1 MLAAD
6 SGTYVPYILAI
17 LGTGGV
23 VGAIA
28 AFFKIRPEAGQIA
41 VTASEGAL
49 IVQTG
54 VIENLHKDNKQ
65 LRDRLEDMESK
76 VALMFDLRDRV
87 EALEDERDALRKD
100 NEKLRRRIVTLE
112 KQIREMGAEPANGN
126 GAH

>member
-1 MLAAD
+1 MLAE
-6 SGTYVPYILAI
+6 TNYVPYLLAI

-54 VIENLHKDNKQ
+54 VIENLHKDNHL
-65 LRDRLEDMESK
+65 LRERLEDMESK
-76 VALMFDLRDRV
+76 IAMMSDLRERV
-87 EALEDERDALRKD
+87 ERLEDERDSLKVQ
-100 NEKLRRRIVTLE
+100 NEKLRKRIVVLE
-112 KQIREMGAEPANGN
+112 RQIRELGAEPRNGN
-126 GAH
+126 GH

>member
-1 MLAAD
+1 MLAE
-6 SGTYVPYILAI
+6 TNYVPYLLAI

-54 VIENLHKDNKQ
+54 VIENLHKDNQQ
-65 LRDRLEDMESK
+65 LRNRLEDMESK
-76 VALMFDLRDRV
+76 VSLMMDLRDRV
-87 EALEDERDALRKD
+87 EVLEDERDALKAQ
-100 NEKLRRRIVTLE
+100 NEKLRKRIVILE
-112 KQIREMGAEPANGN
+112 RQIRELGAEPANGN
-126 GAH
+126 GH